1 MATGRKRPRA
11 DTQTFKGCAGRGC
24 YLFSAAVISAPD
36 GCHAEKDFIVM
47 VYNTLEHPTPRAKPA
62 FYSGFLRCPGMLSTK
77 PVKALLHQLVSIYS

>member
-1 MATGRKRPRA
+1 
-11 DTQTFKGCAGRGC
+11 
-24 YLFSAAVISAPD
+24 
-36 GCHAEKDFIVM
+36 M